1 MAENS
6 DGQERT
12 EEATPKRQRE
22 AREKGQIARSRELN
36 TVMALL
42 MAATVFLAMG
52 DSLVRGMVGLL
63 HNDFVIP
70 RSMIFDD
77 AALTPA
83 LTGSVLEALWL
94 FLPFFILMVL
104 AALGAAMALGGWSFS
119 AQAMTFKWEKLDPVK
134 GLGRVFA
141 WRGVMEMF
149 KGLAKFSL
157 VAGVALLLLRLQGD
171 QFLGLGGEPLEQAMD
186 HAGSLLGWAFLFLSS
201 ALLLVAAIDVPF
213 QLWDYQRQI
222 KMTRQEVK
230 EEFKQTEGSPEIK
243 SRQRSLQQEMAQRR
257 MMEEVPKADVVV
269 TNPTHFAVAL
279 RYEPT
284 KMGAPIVVA
293 KGSDLV
299 AGRIRTVANEH
310 DVPVLSAPPLA
321 RAIFFSTELNMPIPE
336 GLYRAVAQVLAYVYA
351 LKRSPIY
358 RREEMHEL
366 HDLPIP
372 EDLRRDSADDERG
385 EE

>member
-1 MAENS
+1 MADN

-12 EEATPKRQRE
+12 EEATPKRQRD

-42 MAATVFLAMG
+42 VAATAFLAMG

-63 HNDFVIP
+63 HHDFTIP
-70 RSMIFDD
+70 RAMIFDD
-77 AALTPA
+77 NAMTGAL
-83 LTGSVLEALWL
+83 SSSILEALWL
-94 FLPFFILMVL
+94 FLPFFILMIL
-104 AALGAAMALGGWSFS
+104 AALGASMALGGWSFS
-119 AQAMTFKWEKLDPVK
+119 TQAMSFKWEKLDPVK

-149 KGLAKFSL
+149 KGLAKFGL
-157 VAGVALLLLRLQGD
+157 VAGVALLLLKLQGH
-171 QFLGLGGEPLEQAMD
+171 QFLGLGGEPLQQALA

-222 KMTRQEVK
+222 KMTRQEIK

-243 SRQRSLQQEMAQRR
+243 GHQRRLQQEMAQRR

-269 TNPTHFAVAL
+269 VNPTHFAVAL
-279 RYEPT
+279 RYQPT

-293 KGSDLV
+293 KGSDLL
-299 AGRIRTVANEH
+299 AGRIRAVASEN

-321 RAIFFSTELNMPIPE
+321 RAIYYSTELNMPIPE
-336 GLYRAVAQVLAYVYA
+336 GLYRAVAQVLAYVYQ

-358 RREEMHEL
+358 RREDMQEL

-372 EDLRRDSADDERG
+372 EDLRRDPPAEEKGDE
-385 EE
+385 E

>member
-63 HNDFVIP
+63 HNDFLIP
-70 RSMIFDD
+70 RSMIFND
-77 AALTPA
+77 AAMTVA
-83 LTGSVLEALWL
+83 LTESILEALWL

-119 AQAMTFKWEKLDPVK
+119 TQAMAFKWEKLDPVK

-149 KGLAKFSL
+149 KGLAKFTL

-171 QFLGLGGEPLEQAMD
+171 KFLGLGSEPLEQAMT

-213 QLWDYQRQI
+213 QLWDYHRQI
-222 KMTRQEVK
+222 KMTRQEIK

-243 SRQRSLQQEMAQRR
+243 NRQRSLQQEMAQRR

-293 KGSDLV
+293 KGSDLL
-299 AGRIRTVANEH
+299 AGRIRSVASEH

-321 RAIFFSTELNMPIPE
+321 RAIYYSTELNMPIPE

-358 RREEMHEL
+358 SRDEMHEL

-372 EDLRRDSADDERG
+372 EDLRRDSPDDERG